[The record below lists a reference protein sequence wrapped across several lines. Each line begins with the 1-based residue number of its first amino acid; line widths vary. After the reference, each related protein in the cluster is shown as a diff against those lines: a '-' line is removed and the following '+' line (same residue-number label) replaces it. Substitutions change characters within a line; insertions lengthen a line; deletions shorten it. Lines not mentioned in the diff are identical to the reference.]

1 MYIRGTS
8 VSRLSGLPQGRPQG
22 LTRLAVCGLVPALCL
37 VPGLVHC
44 QVRRCPSRRRPSRAR
59 SRSLS
64 AQALGQDRSLLKDLR
79 SPRHSTTVEDMRRR
93 LVLVVRAAC
102 LWKRGHLAST
112 ESRRPA
118 ADRSRG
124 SCPAVPRSIFVA
136 NILVRNLDL
145 LSGLRLGDLAG
156 EESGGR
162 PSTPPSDSSKHQ
174 KPVQVHRQVCS
185 QRFWPTKVF

>member
-1 MYIRGTS
+1 M
-8 VSRLSGLPQGRPQG
+8 SRLSGPPRGSPQDHAG
-22 LTRLAVCGLVPALCL
+22 LAACGPVPVHCL
-37 VPGLVHC
+37 VPVLVHC
-44 QVRRCPSRRRPSRAR
+44 QGRSRPSRHRPPRAR
-59 SRSLS
+59 FKTALCSRT
-64 AQALGQDRSLLKDLR
+64 AALHA
-79 SPRHSTTVEDMRRR
+79 RHSTTVEDMRRR

-174 KPVQVHRQVCS
+174 SPYKYTDRCAVSASGRPKCS
-185 QRFWPTKVF
+185 TRF